1 MSAAGDYITD
11 EWGNPISE
19 GEPVPVAPPGAT
31 APTVFSVDYYRN
43 KVAEF
48 QSVLLEL
55 DAAASIARQMI
66 EDDVSPEITAGYQAD
81 IQAFEAKKGAFRA
94 AAEALNFAISGVNLV
109 GGNFKPVRVPGQ
121 LAALPVAVIAGVAAA
136 VAVAGG
142 LIIWGRD
149 WIAGV
154 NQRTR
159 EAARLATLSP
169 EARERVII
177 AQQELE
183 SAESRANAS
192 PITAIAGAAKWVGWA
207 VAAFFVWRIVEGFGK
222 GKKA

>member
-1 MSAAGDYITD
+1 MSSPDYLTD

-19 GEPVPVAPPGAT
+19 SEPAPVVAAPGS
-31 APTVFSVDYYRN
+31 PTVFSVDYYRN

-48 QSVLLEL
+48 QSVLLEM
-55 DAAASIARQMI
+55 DASAAIARQMI
-66 EDDVSPEITAGYQAD
+66 EDDVSPEITAGYQED
-81 IQAFEAKKGAFRA
+81 IRAFDAKKGQFRA
-94 AAEALNFAISGVNLV
+94 AAEALNFAISGANLV
-109 GGNFKPVRVPGQ
+109 GGNFRPIRVPGQ

-149 WIAGV
+149 WIAGI

-159 EAARLATLSP
+159 EAARLSTLSP
-169 EARERVII
+169 EARERVIL

-183 SAESRANAS
+183 AAEARANAS

-207 VAAFFVWRIVEGFGK
+207 VAAYFVWRAFEAFSK
-222 GKKA
+222 RSKA

>member
-1 MSAAGDYITD
+1 MSSPDYLTD

-19 GEPVPVAPPGAT
+19 TEPAPVVAAPGS
-31 APTVFSVDYYRN
+31 PTVFSVDYYRN

-48 QSVLLEL
+48 QAVLLEM
-55 DAAASIARQMI
+55 DASAAIARQMI

-81 IQAFEAKKGAFRA
+81 IQAFESKKGQFRA
-94 AAEALNFAISGVNLV
+94 AAEALNFAISGANLV
-109 GGNFKPVRVPGQ
+109 GGNFRPIRVPGQ

-149 WIAGV
+149 WIAGI

-169 EARERVII
+169 EARERVIL

-183 SAESRANAS
+183 AAEARANAS
-192 PITAIAGAAKWVGWA
+192 PITAIAGAAKWIGWA
-207 VAAFFVWRIVEGFGK
+207 VAAFFVWRIVDGFNK
-222 GKKA
+222 GRKV

>member
-1 MSAAGDYITD
+1 MSSPDYLTD

-19 GEPVPVAPPGAT
+19 TEPAPVVAAPGS
-31 APTVFSVDYYRN
+31 PTVFSVDYYRN
-43 KVAEF
+43 KVSEF
-48 QSVLLEL
+48 QAVLLEM
-55 DAAASIARQMI
+55 DASAAIARQMI
-66 EDDVSPEITAGYQAD
+66 EDDVSPEITAGYQED
-81 IQAFEAKKGAFRA
+81 IRAFDAKKGQFRA
-94 AAEALNFAISGVNLV
+94 AAEALNFAISGANLV
-109 GGNFKPVRVPGQ
+109 GGNFRPIRVPGQ
-121 LAALPVAVIAGVAAA
+121 LGALPVAVIAGVAAA

-149 WIAGV
+149 WIAGI

-169 EARERVII
+169 EARERVIL

-183 SAESRANAS
+183 AAEARANAS

-207 VAAFFVWRIVEGFGK
+207 VAAYFIWRTVEGFSK
-222 GKKA
+222 GRRA

>member
-1 MSAAGDYITD
+1 MSSPDYLTD

-19 GEPVPVAPPGAT
+19 TEPAPVVAAPGS
-31 APTVFSVDYYRN
+31 PTVFSVDYYRN

-48 QSVLLEL
+48 QAVLLEM
-55 DAAASIARQMI
+55 DASAAIARQMI
-66 EDDVSPEITAGYQAD
+66 QDDVSPEITAGYQED
-81 IQAFEAKKGAFRA
+81 IRAFDAKKGQFRA
-94 AAEALNFAISGVNLV
+94 AAEALNFAISGANLV
-109 GGNFKPVRVPGQ
+109 GGNFRPVRVPGQ

-149 WIAGV
+149 WIAGI

-159 EAARLATLSP
+159 EAARLSTLSP
-169 EARERVII
+169 EARERVIL

-183 SAESRANAS
+183 AAEARANAS

-207 VAAFFVWRIVEGFGK
+207 VAAYFVWRAFEAFSK
-222 GKKA
+222 RSKA

>member
-1 MSAAGDYITD
+1 MSSPDYLTD

-19 GEPVPVAPPGAT
+19 SEPAPVVAAPGS
-31 APTVFSVDYYRN
+31 PTVFSVDYYRN

-48 QSVLLEL
+48 QAVLLEM
-55 DAAASIARQMI
+55 DASAAIARQMI
-66 EDDVSPEITAGYQAD
+66 QDDVDPEITAGYQED
-81 IQAFEAKKGAFRA
+81 IRAFDAKKGQFRA
-94 AAEALNFAISGVNLV
+94 AAEALNFAISGANLV
-109 GGNFKPVRVPGQ
+109 GGNFRPIRVPGQ

-149 WIAGV
+149 WIAGI

-159 EAARLATLSP
+159 EAARLSTLSP
-169 EARERVII
+169 EARERVIL

-183 SAESRANAS
+183 AAEARANAS

-207 VAAFFVWRIVEGFGK
+207 VAAFFVWRAFEAFSK
-222 GKKA
+222 RSKA

>member
-1 MSAAGDYITD
+1 MSSPDYLTD

-19 GEPVPVAPPGAT
+19 SEPAPVVAAPGS
-31 APTVFSVDYYRN
+31 PTVFSVDYYRN

-48 QSVLLEL
+48 QSVLLEM
-55 DAAASIARQMI
+55 DASAAIARQMI
-66 EDDVSPEITAGYQAD
+66 QDDVSPEITAGYQED
-81 IQAFEAKKGAFRA
+81 IRAFDSKKGQFRA
-94 AAEALNFAISGVNLV
+94 AAEALNFAISGANLV
-109 GGNFKPVRVPGQ
+109 GGNFRPVRVPGQ

-149 WIAGV
+149 WIAGI

-159 EAARLATLSP
+159 EAARLDTLSP
-169 EARERVII
+169 EARERVIL

-183 SAESRANAS
+183 AAEARANAS

-207 VAAFFVWRIVEGFGK
+207 VAAYFVWRAFEAFSK
-222 GKKA
+222 RSKA

>member
-1 MSAAGDYITD
+1 MSSPDYLTD

-19 GEPVPVAPPGAT
+19 TEPAPVVAAPGS
-31 APTVFSVDYYRN
+31 PTVFSVDYYRN

-48 QSVLLEL
+48 QAVLLEM
-55 DAAASIARQMI
+55 DASAAIARQMI
-66 EDDVSPEITAGYQAD
+66 QDDVSPEITAGYQED
-81 IQAFEAKKGAFRA
+81 IRAFDAKKGQFRA
-94 AAEALNFAISGVNLV
+94 AAEALNFAISGANLV
-109 GGNFKPVRVPGQ
+109 GGNFRPIRVPGQ

-149 WIAGV
+149 WIAGI

-159 EAARLATLSP
+159 EASRLSTLSP
-169 EARERVII
+169 EARERVIL

-183 SAESRANAS
+183 AAEARANAS
-192 PITAIAGAAKWVGWA
+192 PITAIAGAAKWIGWA
-207 VAAFFVWRIVEGFGK
+207 VAAFFVWRAFEAFSK
-222 GKKA
+222 RSKA

>member
-1 MSAAGDYITD
+1 MSAAGDYLTD

-19 GEPVPVAPPGAT
+19 NEPAPVIAAPGS
-31 APTVFSVDYYRN
+31 PTVFSLDYYRN

-48 QSVLLEL
+48 QAVLLEM
-55 DAAASIARQMI
+55 DAAAAIARQMI

-81 IQAFEAKKGAFRA
+81 VQAFEAKKGAFRA
-94 AAEALNFAISGVNLV
+94 AAEALNFAISGANLV

-159 EAARLATLSP
+159 EAARLATLTP

-183 SAESRANAS
+183 AAESRANAS
-192 PITAIAGAAKWVGWA
+192 PITAIAGAAKWIGWA

-222 GKKA
+222 GRKA

>member
-1 MSAAGDYITD
+1 MSSPDYLTD

-19 GEPVPVAPPGAT
+19 TEPAPVVAAPGS
-31 APTVFSVDYYRN
+31 PTVFSVDYYRN

-48 QSVLLEL
+48 QAVLLEM
-55 DAAASIARQMI
+55 DASAAIARQMI
-66 EDDVSPEITAGYQAD
+66 QDDVSPEITAGYQED
-81 IQAFEAKKGAFRA
+81 IQAFDAKKGQFRA
-94 AAEALNFAISGVNLV
+94 AAEALNFAISGANLV
-109 GGNFKPVRVPGQ
+109 GGNFRPVRVPGQ

-149 WIAGV
+149 WIAGI

-159 EAARLATLSP
+159 EAARLSTLSP
-169 EARERVII
+169 EARERVIL

-183 SAESRANAS
+183 AAEARANAS

-207 VAAFFVWRIVEGFGK
+207 VAAYFVWRAFEAFSK
-222 GKKA
+222 RSKA

>member
-1 MSAAGDYITD
+1 MSSPDYLTD

-19 GEPVPVAPPGAT
+19 SEPAPVVAAPGS
-31 APTVFSVDYYRN
+31 PTVFSLDYYRN

-48 QSVLLEL
+48 QAVLLEM
-55 DAAASIARQMI
+55 DASAAIARQMI

-81 IQAFEAKKGAFRA
+81 IQAFDSKKGQFRA
-94 AAEALNFAISGVNLV
+94 AAEALNFAISGANLV
-109 GGNFKPVRVPGQ
+109 GGGFKPVRVPGQ

-142 LIIWGRD
+142 LILWGRD

-154 NQRTR
+154 NQRTL
-159 EAARLATLSP
+159 EAARLATLTP
-169 EARERVII
+169 EARERVIR

-183 SAESRANAS
+183 AAEQRANAS
-192 PITAIAGAAKWVGWA
+192 PITAIAGAAKWIGWA
-207 VAAFFVWRIVEGFGK
+207 VAAYFVWQAFETFSKRS
-222 GKKA
+222 KA

>member
-1 MSAAGDYITD
+1 MSAAGDYLTD

-19 GEPVPVAPPGAT
+19 SEPAPVVAAPGS
-31 APTVFSVDYYRN
+31 PTVFSVDYYRN

-48 QSVLLEL
+48 QAVLLEM
-55 DAAASIARQMI
+55 DASAAIARQMI

-81 IQAFEAKKGAFRA
+81 IAAFEGKKGQFRA
-94 AAEALNFAISGVNLV
+94 AAEALNFAISGANLV
-109 GGNFKPVRVPGQ
+109 GGGFKPVRLPGQ

-142 LIIWGRD
+142 LILWGRD

-154 NQRTR
+154 NQRTL
-159 EAARLATLSP
+159 EAARLATLTP
-169 EARERVII
+169 EARERVIR

-183 SAESRANAS
+183 AAQNRANAS
-192 PITAIAGAAKWVGWA
+192 PITAIAGAAKWIGWA
-207 VAAFFVWRIVEGFGK
+207 VAAYFVWQAFETFSKRS
-222 GKKA
+222 KA

>member
-1 MSAAGDYITD
+1 MSAAGDYLTD

-19 GEPVPVAPPGAT
+19 SEPAPVVAAPGS
-31 APTVFSVDYYRN
+31 PTVFSLDYYRN

-48 QSVLLEL
+48 QAVLLEM
-55 DAAASIARQMI
+55 DASAAIARQMI
-66 EDDVSPEITAGYQAD
+66 EDDVSPEITAGYQQD
-81 IQAFEAKKGAFRA
+81 IQAFEAKKGQFRA
-94 AAEALNFAISGVNLV
+94 AAEALNFAISGANLV
-109 GGNFKPVRVPGQ
+109 GGNFRPVRVPGQ

-149 WIAGV
+149 WIAGI

-159 EAARLATLSP
+159 EAARLATLTP
-169 EARERVII
+169 EARERVIL

-183 SAESRANAS
+183 AAEQRANAS

-207 VAAFFVWRIVEGFGK
+207 VAAYFVWRAFETFSK
-222 GKKA
+222 GRKA

>member
-1 MSAAGDYITD
+1 MSSPDYLTD

-19 GEPVPVAPPGAT
+19 SEPAPVVAAPGS
-31 APTVFSVDYYRN
+31 PTVFSVDYYRN

-48 QSVLLEL
+48 QAVLLEM
-55 DAAASIARQMI
+55 DASAAIARQMI
-66 EDDVSPEITAGYQAD
+66 QDDVSPEITAGYQED
-81 IQAFEAKKGAFRA
+81 IRAFDAKKGQFRA
-94 AAEALNFAISGVNLV
+94 AAEALNFAISGANLV
-109 GGNFKPVRVPGQ
+109 GGNFRPVRVPGQ

-149 WIAGV
+149 WIAGI

-159 EAARLATLSP
+159 EAARLSTLSP
-169 EARERVII
+169 EARERVIL

-183 SAESRANAS
+183 AAEARANAS

-207 VAAFFVWRIVEGFGK
+207 VAAYFVWRAFEAFSK
-222 GKKA
+222 RSKA